1 MHVADTHVHLTH
13 LCSCASLNRDR
24 YFAGFETLLVGG
36 MAAALSYVIGVAL
49 AGLA

>member
-1 MHVADTHVHLTH
+1 MYNTTLDTFV
-13 LCSCASLNRDR
+13 CCASLNRDR